1 MRKKNKKLLTNR
13 ERKREQERKKTD
25 CRYMRVLLSTDWPI
39 HTNFQL
45 WFSELFFLFGVL
57 ARGCILMIWATNKSK
72 PIQVYDDFVYMNF
85 ASYKF
90 VCSVSF
96 LLAFSSH
103 ETNEFECITFSF
115 IHYMF
120 TWLSL
125 SSPVLSRYVIVSR
138 NVLIELDQL
147 CILICIHQLD
157 QNMC

>member
-1 MRKKNKKLLTNR
+1 MRKKR
-13 ERKREQERKKTD
+13 EIIDKQRKKERAREKKSIAVTCVCYFQQID
-25 CRYMRVLLSTDWPI
+25 LFTQIS
-39 HTNFQL
+39 NFDFQNC
-45 WFSELFFLFGVL
+45 SFLFGVL

-147 CILICIHQLD
+147 CILICIYQLD